1 VRDRRRRAAAVGRV
15 RGFFFD
21 QDGVIID
28 TERDGHLVAFN
39 RAFERFGLAARWD
52 IQRYMELLQI
62 AGGKE
67 RIRRFFPDMDEDF
80 ITRLHRRKTD
90 ILLQMLE
97 SGSLPLRS
105 GVRRL
110 MEEVNGAGLVLG
122 VCTTSDQ
129 RVARTIAA
137 TSLKGIHLDFVL
149 AGDVVTRK
157 KPDPEI
163 YTLALQR
170 SGLQADECIAIEDSK
185 IGVEA
190 AKNAG
195 LFVVAT
201 PNEFTEREDLGAADV
216 VVTSLGDPEAP
227 GQLLRGSLDRLE
239 PTSRRYD
246 GVLRVDQLVAFFS
259 S

>member
-1 VRDRRRRAAAVGRV
+1 MGRV
-15 RGFFFD
+15 SGFFFD

-39 RAFERFGLAARWD
+39 RAFEQFGLSARWD
-52 IQRYMELLQI
+52 IECYRELLHI

-97 SGSLPLRS
+97 SGSLPLRV

-122 VCTTSDQ
+122 VCTTSDE

-137 TSLKGIHLDFVL
+137 TSLKGIQLDFVL

-163 YTLALQR
+163 YMLALQR
-170 SGLQADECIAIEDSK
+170 SGLQANECVAVEDSK

-201 PNEFTEREDLGAADV
+201 PNGFTEREDLGAADV
-216 VVTSLGDPEAP
+216 VVTSLGDPESP

-239 PTSRRYD
+239 PPTRHYD
-246 GVLRVDQLVAFFS
+246 GVVCVDQLVALFS